1 MGGSNLSSEKVRIK
15 GSLQKSKSKIHI
27 TCDLW
32 TSPNSLAIL
41 GLVAHFIA
49 ENGELRHPVLA
60 LKQLKEEHSGENL
73 AQVVIEVVQDYE
85 IPLKLGYFYDG

>member
-1 MGGSNLSSEKVRIK
+1 VS
-15 GSLQKSKSKIHI
+15 SKIKVKDPHH

-32 TSPNSLAIL
+32 TLPNSLAIL

-60 LKQLKEEHSGENL
+60 LKQPKEEHSGENL
-73 AQVVIEVVQDYE
+73 AHVRLRVVILDEGHPGDCV
-85 IPLKLGYFYDG
+85 IHSINPSHI